1 MIQCRENLAVI
12 NEKYHQTKSI
22 IRRNIILH
30 PTSSNANRW
39 YVKVYFAFVSEQI
52 KSSLNHSLKRN
63 TIIYTK
69 ERETGSTSLR
79 RNFNV
84 AISSIPIST
93 SAQST
98 ILSPLLS
105 LQYCR
110 SVANKICIRLLIV
123 ADNGRGLVKASG
135 QRSETS

>member
-12 NEKYHQTKSI
+12 NEKYHQIKSI

-30 PTSSNANRW
+30 PTSANRW

-105 LQYCR
+105 LHTIL
-110 SVANKICIRLLIV
+110 SVGGKQNLHKTV
-123 ADNGRGLVKASG
+123 NSSG
-135 QRSETS
+135 